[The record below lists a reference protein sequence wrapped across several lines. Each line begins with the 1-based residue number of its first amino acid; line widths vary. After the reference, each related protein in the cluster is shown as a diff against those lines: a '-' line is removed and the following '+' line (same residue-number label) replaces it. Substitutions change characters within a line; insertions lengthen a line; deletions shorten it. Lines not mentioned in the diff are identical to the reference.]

1 MKKGLLGGLVFMLL
15 LIAGLYGIWLW
26 FFCRFYVGPG
36 QMAVIRANVGDALP
50 PGQILAREGQKGI
63 QERVLGEGRHFLN
76 PYYFEWEVRDAISIA
91 PGQVGLVTAKVGADL
106 PEGEFI
112 AGPGQKGIQRGVLG
126 PGIYRLNPFGFN
138 VDIINATSIQI
149 GYVGVVS
156 SQSGEQS
163 PQGGFAGRNQKGTRQ
178 DVLQPGLYYI
188 NPKEFK
194 VDVLE
199 IGVNQ
204 VSLLSEGGGQVYTKS
219 QLNSLNDAIQ
229 RLNMDAIAE
238 QQVKRSDYINQ
249 NTASWKQ
256 VQVPPAA
263 KPAVARKVSGRG
275 DYEALAQEEA
285 RQVDQPGQMV
295 RSAVPETPVLSFN
308 QQVNFPS
315 RDGFEISLDMT
326 VEFEFTPDS
335 IAWIFRSYGDLPQV
349 MDTIIL
355 PQIASVSRLKGSLYG
370 AKDFIVGEGR
380 EKFQKDLTDAL
391 ARTLADKKIKVH
403 NALIR
408 HVNVPAQILTP
419 IQEAS
424 VAIEQDLTNKEKQN
438 TAKKQA
444 DLNTEMGLIDQS
456 REKVMQETEKMRAEI
471 AADQEK
477 EVAEIQAGTKK
488 LVAEIEKKTADVR
501 AEMARTLGQAAAQVV
516 QLVDGEKAKGLELK
530 TKAFGDP
537 VAYAQYIFASGL
549 DDRLRLNIIHAGPGT
564 LWTDLQGARLGD
576 LGAARLLQE
585 PQAAPPAA
593 PAARSTPASAPVRT
607 TPASTP
613 ARPVTMQPPQQQPMS
628 QQRPAT
634 PPANPAK

>member
-1 MKKGLLGGLVFMLL
+1 MKKGLLGGLVFMVVLVAC
-15 LIAGLYGIWLW
+15 IYGIWLW

-36 QMAVIRANVGDALP
+36 QMAVIRANTGDPLP
-50 PGQILAREGQKGI
+50 PGQILAKEGQKGI

-76 PYYFEWEVRDAISIA
+76 PYLYEWEVRSAILIQ
-91 PGQVGLVTAKVGADL
+91 PGQVGLVTAKVGTDL
-106 PEGEFI
+106 PTGEFI

-126 PGIYRLNPFGFN
+126 PGIYRLNPVGYN
-138 VDIINATSIQI
+138 VDVINATSIQI

-156 SQSGEQS
+156 SQSGDQPPPGE
-163 PQGGFAGRNQKGTRQ
+163 FAGKNQKGTRE

-219 QLNSLNDAIQ
+219 QLSSLNDAIQ
-229 RLNMDAIAE
+229 QLNMDTFAE
-238 QQVKRSDYINQ
+238 QQEKRSDYIAR
-249 NTASWKQ
+249 NTTSWKQ
-256 VQVPPAA
+256 VQSPAQQPRA
-263 KPAVARKVSGRG
+263 QAGKPSKRG
-275 DYEALAQEEA
+275 GYNSQDSEKYDEA
-285 RQVDQPGQMV
+285 RQVAQPGQAP
-295 RSAVPETPVLSFN
+295 SGAVPETPVLSFN

-380 EKFQKDLTDAL
+380 EKFQKELTDAL

-408 HVNVPAQILTP
+408 HVNVPNQILTP

-424 VAIEQDLTNKEKQN
+424 IAIEQDLTNKEKQN

-444 DLNTEMGLIDQS
+444 DLNTQLSMIDQS

-471 AADQEK
+471 AAGQEK
-477 EVAEIQAGTKK
+477 EVAEIQAGTTK
-488 LVAEIEKKTADVR
+488 LVAEIGKKTADAR
-501 AEMARTLGQAAAQVV
+501 AEMTRTLGQAAAQVV
-516 QLVDGEKAKGLELK
+516 QFVEGEKAKGLELK
-530 TKAFGDP
+530 AKAFGDP
-537 VAYAQYIFASGL
+537 LAYAQYIFATGL
-549 DDRLRLNIIHAGPGT
+549 DDRLKLNIIHAGPGT

-576 LGAARLLQE
+576 LGAAKMLQGGTSAMPE
-585 PQAAPPAA
+585 SRATSAA
-593 PAARSTPASAPVRT
+593 PAART
-607 TPASTP
+607 TPP
-613 ARPVTMQPPQQQPMS
+613 RQPPPTTPVKQQ
-628 QQRPAT
+628 
-634 PPANPAK
+634 AK